1 MRHGSFVLLL
11 ALMAGCASPNTASS
25 AAGTAIPGAP
35 LVLATTTLF
44 ADMAA
49 NVGGNRMRVESIVP
63 AGAHVEEYEPR
74 PEDSRKV
81 AEASLF
87 IENGLDLD
95 KWSEPLLRDKKRDAV
110 VVTLTDGLSTIENDN
125 PHMWFDAQLARKYV
139 EKIRDALVV
148 LDPSSKVYFTDRAS
162 AYDGEL
168 VKLDEEVRA
177 QIATIPA
184 ANRKLVTSHDQFPYF
199 AKAYGMEVV
208 GFAQIEPGK
217 DPTPAEL
224 GELVRR
230 VRAAGVPAIFVEA
243 GFSDAISRT
252 LASEAGVKKI
262 VIDMPTD
269 SIGAPPADSYIGV
282 MRTVAKKISEALR

>member
-87 IENGLDLD
+87 IENGLDL
-95 KWSEPLLRDKKRDAV
+95 
-110 VVTLTDGLSTIENDN
+110 
-125 PHMWFDAQLARKYV
+125 
-139 EKIRDALVV
+139 
-148 LDPSSKVYFTDRAS
+148 KVYFTDRAS

-262 VIDMPTD
+262 VTDMPTD